1 MPSSNGLLA
10 ERPQPPDSTGK
21 LHVTGQPHATGQ
33 PVWHALPDEL
43 QLILAREAMLR
54 AASTLADQA
63 ELLAFEMECGTLTDR
78 GGPDAL
84 RLFAAIIRATNA
96 DTMGPVGNA

>member
-1 MPSSNGLLA
+1 MPSSVGFQ
-10 ERPQPPDSTGK
+10 RHQPGESRAATEPGAPSS
-21 LHVTGQPHATGQ
+21 QPSG
-33 PVWHALPDEL
+33 WHALPDEL
-43 QLILAREAMLR
+43 QLVLAREAMTR

-63 ELLAFEMECGTLTDR
+63 ELLAAEMEEGTLQDR

-96 DTMGPVGNA
+96 DTMGTVGNA

>member
-1 MPSSNGLLA
+1 MPSSNGPPGKMPGDLRAVA
-10 ERPQPPDSTGK
+10 EPGAPPRQQAG
-21 LHVTGQPHATGQ
+21 
-33 PVWHALPDEL
+33 WHALPDDL
-43 QLILAREAMLR
+43 QLVLAREAMMR

-63 ELLAFEMECGTLTDR
+63 ELLAFEMEEGTLRDC

-84 RLFAAIIRATNA
+84 RLFAAIIRAINA